1 MRRLVFLSLHI
12 EDSPEALALGAA
24 SVAAAVEARLAA
36 RAGAGVE
43 IRLVEDSLSAAGLT
57 GGVGMAGADGRDI
70 DQAKKGIEGI
80 AQRVL
85 REAPD
90 WLGLSV
96 YSWNRSALLAVAA
109 RCRAARP
116 GLVVFA
122 GGPEATA
129 DPGGLVAGGGVDFV
143 VCGEGESL
151 AADSVEALAAG
162 AGPSKSAVLRAE
174 AEDLDRLPSPWL
186 AGLIGPKEGG
196 VVWELARGC
205 PYRCAYCYEGKGE
218 SRLRAFP
225 RARIEAE
232 LDFFVSTDVRQVFV
246 LDPTFDADRKR
257 AREVLGLIES
267 RGAGIHWKFEVRAE
281 LLDRDLARR
290 FSRLDCSLQVGLQSA
305 DPAVSAAVSRPLD
318 LEAFKRGIG
327 LLNGAGVIFGLDLIY
342 GLPLDDLAGFR
353 RSLDFALG
361 LRPNHLDLFP
371 LSVLPGTELAER
383 ASELGLA
390 HLAEAPYTVLATRG
404 FTEADLRAAA
414 ALARACDFFYSRGRA
429 VAWFLQVLRPLK
441 ARPAAFIGRFAD
453 WLEDRGTGFTAAA
466 DALDSRAVE
475 ALQLAFLEREYG
487 AKGLEAQL
495 PALRD
500 VVSLN
505 AAWARA
511 LAEGESTELALSY
524 DAEEVFGPA
533 AIDLAAFVRRTPM
546 RRSTVVVEPGPEGP
560 VLRTARG
567 GRKGRARREG

>member
-12 EDSPEALALGAA
+12 ADSPEALALGAA

-36 RAGAGVE
+36 KGGAGVE
-43 IRLVEDSLSAAGLT
+43 IRLVEDDLIAG
-57 GGVGMAGADGRDI
+57 VDRV
-70 DQAKKGIEGI
+70 

-96 YSWNRSALLAVAA
+96 YSWNRSELIAVAA

-129 DPGGLVAGGGVDFV
+129 DPDGLLASGRVDFV

-151 AADSVEALAAG
+151 TADSIEALAAG
-162 AGPSKSAVLRAE
+162 AAPPASVALHARL
-174 AEDLDRLPSPWL
+174 EDLDRLPSPWL
-186 AGLIGPKEGG
+186 AGLIRPKEGG

-205 PYRCAYCYEGKGE
+205 PFRCAYCYEGKGE

-225 RARIEAE
+225 RGRIEAE
-232 LDFFVSTDVRQVFV
+232 LDSFVSSGVRQVFV
-246 LDPTFDADRKR
+246 LDPTFDADRIR
-257 AREVLGLIES
+257 AREVLGLVES

-305 DPAVSAAVSRPLD
+305 DPAVSAAVSRPLN
-318 LEAFKRGIG
+318 LAAFKRGIG

-361 LRPNHLDLFP
+361 LQPNHLDLFP

-383 ASELGLA
+383 AAELGLA
-390 HLAEAPYTVLATRG
+390 HLPEAPYTVLATRG

-414 ALARACDFFYSRGRA
+414 ALARACDLFYSRGRA
-429 VAWFLQVLRPLK
+429 VAWFLQALRPLK
-441 ARPAAFIGRFAD
+441 ARPAAFLGRFAE
-453 WLEDRGTGFTAAA
+453 WLESA
-466 DALDSRAVE
+466 DVLDSRVLE
-475 ALQLAFLEREYG
+475 ALQLAFLEREYF
-487 AKGLEAQL
+487 AKGLEALL

-524 DAEEVFGPA
+524 DTKEVFGPA
-533 AIDLAAFVRRTPM
+533 ALDLAAFVRRTPM
-546 RRSTVVVEPGPEGP
+546 CRSTVVVEPGPEGP
-560 VLRTARG
+560 VLRPTLG
-567 GRKGRARREG
+567 ERKGRSPRKR